1 MTAIRIV
8 LADDHGIVRQGVRRI
23 IEADSRFLVLAEASS
38 GLEAVQMVEKHQPDV
53 AILDIAMPDLNGLAA
68 ATQIRRC
75 SPQTAVLVLSMYGD
89 EQYITRAM
97 KAGARGYLMKD
108 VLGSELLQAI
118 LVVHSGNSFFSPS
131 VARKVAEG
139 YARVLT
145 GQAPEDRYDALTD
158 RERQIYQL
166 LAEAKGNKDIAS
178 LLNIS
183 VYTVDTHRVRIMNK
197 MNVHSIAEL
206 VLDAV
211 RRGIVK

>member
-23 IEADSRFLVLAEASS
+23 IETDSRFLVVAEASS
-38 GLEAVQMVEKHQPDV
+38 GLEAVQMAEEHQPDV
-53 AILDIAMPDLNGLAA
+53 AILDIAMQDLNGLAA
-68 ATQIRRC
+68 ATQIQRC

-108 VLGSELLQAI
+108 VLESELLQAI
-118 LVVHSGNSFFSPS
+118 LVVHSGDCFFSPS

-139 YARVLT
+139 YARALT
-145 GQAPEDRYDALTD
+145 GQALEDRYEALTD
-158 RERQIYQL
+158 RERQIYQM
-166 LAEAKGNKDIAS
+166 LAEGKGNKDIAS
-178 LLNIS
+178 RLNIS
-183 VYTVDTHRVRIMNK
+183 VYTVETHRVRIMNK